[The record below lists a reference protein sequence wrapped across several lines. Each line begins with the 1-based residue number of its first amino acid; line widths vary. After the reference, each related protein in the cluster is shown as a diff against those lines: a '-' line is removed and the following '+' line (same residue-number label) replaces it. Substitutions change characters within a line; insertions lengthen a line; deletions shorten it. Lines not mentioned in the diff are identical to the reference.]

1 MRKIQLNGLSLLAG
15 LMALWTFTALPAL
28 CQQADDNFFPYQ
40 EGFVQIN
47 PTLPNS
53 RLNFEDDSQESCCA
67 KDYDAAGQPISRQ
80 SAGNSGASGSS
91 LSASQN
97 TAGVVNLA
105 RSEFERANPRYLEN
119 STPAHLVSCERLA
132 NLPEQAANMPA
143 ASNFSERSGKN
154 SLPIVS
160 YSTNVT
166 LRPGAQYFTDPKM
179 KTTSDFHVEIIGGGG
194 QLQLQDVHSYSVC
207 LARGNNVAMI
217 ANTEDASI
225 LTYNGNDHLY
235 LSGHNINMFTRTGAG
250 DDLIELYQTSPSA
263 DGMSYTAYNIYKTAI
278 SGGSDT
284 DTLVF
289 KATPPG
295 TKWCHIGGYRLHGEY
310 FYVVEFA
317 LPPSVTDGPRRQ
329 RVNIGESVEYVVIK
343 GKKYMLSD
351 FLVHGDPV
359 DTVARSIP
367 IGDPLPRVA
376 LRSERAR
383 MNR

>member
-1 MRKIQLNGLSLLAG
+1 MRKIQRNGLSLIMG
-15 LMALWTFTALPAL
+15 LVALWVLTGLPAL
-28 CQQADDNFFPYQ
+28 CQQADENFFPQ

-53 RLNFEDDSQESCCA
+53 RLNFDDDSQESCCA
-67 KDYDAAGQPISRQ
+67 KDYNAAGQPVTRQ
-80 SAGNSGASGSS
+80 ASSNGAM
-91 LSASQN
+91 SQAN
-97 TAGVVNLA
+97 PTAVNLA
-105 RSEFERANPRYLEN
+105 RSEFERSNPRYLEN
-119 STPAHLVSCERLA
+119 STPAHLVSCERFA
-132 NLPEQAANMPA
+132 SLPELASNMPA
-143 ASNFSERSGKN
+143 AANFNERSGKN
-154 SLPIVS
+154 TLPIVS

-166 LRPGAQYFTDPKM
+166 IRQGAEYFSDPNM
-179 KTTSDFHVEIIGGGG
+179 KTTSDFHVETIGGGS
-194 QLQLQDVHSYSVC
+194 QLRLQDVNSYSVC
-207 LARGNNVAMI
+207 MARGNNVAMI

-225 LTYNGNDHLY
+225 MTYNGSDHLY
-235 LSGHNINMFTRTGAG
+235 LSGNNINMFTRTGAG
-250 DDLIELYQTSPSA
+250 EDLIELYQTNPST

-284 DTLVF
+284 DTLVI

-295 TKWCHIGGYRLHGEY
+295 TKWCHIGGYRIFGEY

-329 RVNIGESVEYVVIK
+329 RLNIGESVEFVVIK
-343 GKKYMLSD
+343 GKKYRLSD

-376 LRSERAR
+376 LRSER
-383 MNR
+383 MKLNR

>member
-1 MRKIQLNGLSLLAG
+1 MRKIQRNGLSLILG
-15 LMALWTFTALPAL
+15 LVALWILTGLPAL
-28 CQQADDNFFPYQ
+28 CQQADENFFPQ

-53 RLNFEDDSQESCCA
+53 RLNFDDDSQESCCA
-67 KDYDAAGQPISRQ
+67 KDYNAAGQAITRQ
-80 SAGNSGASGSS
+80 ASSSGAMNQ
-91 LSASQN
+91 AN
-97 TAGVVNLA
+97 PAAVNLA
-105 RSEFERANPRYLEN
+105 RSEFERSNPRYLEN
-119 STPAHLVSCERLA
+119 STPAHLVSCERFA
-132 NLPEQAANMPA
+132 SLPELASNMPA
-143 ASNFSERSGKN
+143 AANFNERSGKN
-154 SLPIVS
+154 TLPIVS

-166 LRPGAQYFTDPKM
+166 IRQGAEYFSDPNM
-179 KTTSDFHVEIIGGGG
+179 KTTSDFHVETIGGGS
-194 QLQLQDVHSYSVC
+194 QLRLQDVNSYSVC
-207 LARGNNVAMI
+207 MARGNNVAMI

-225 LTYNGNDHLY
+225 MTYNGSDHLY
-235 LSGHNINMFTRTGAG
+235 LSGNNINMFTRTGSG
-250 DDLIELYQTSPSA
+250 EDLIELYQTNPSA

-284 DTLVF
+284 DTLVI

-295 TKWCHIGGYRLHGEY
+295 TKWCHIGGYRIFGEY

-329 RVNIGESVEYVVIK
+329 RLNIGESVEFVVIK
-343 GKKYMLSD
+343 GKKYRLSD

-376 LRSERAR
+376 LRSER
-383 MNR
+383 MKLNR